1 MRITFWGTRGSLA
14 TPGPTTNHYGGNTSC
29 VEVRCDDGTLIVLD
43 CGTGA
48 RGLGLSLLRDGEKP
62 LRGHLLLT
70 HTHWDHIQGFP
81 FFGPLF
87 APGNQ
92 WDVYG
97 PGGTGQRLEETLAGQ
112 MEYEYFPISLDQ
124 MGATLRFHDL
134 DEGSLHI
141 GGAKVTAQYLNHP
154 AVTLGYRIEA
164 GGKTVVYAADHEPH
178 SRHQPD
184 AALGARV
191 AATGIGMAIAGPVH
205 REDQRHIDFLT
216 GADLIIHDAQYTA
229 EEYAGKIGWGHT
241 AAQTAVDF
249 AAAAGAKRLAL
260 FHHDPARDDAALSTL
275 EQSCR
280 VRGAAAST
288 IGGYLEVFAAAEGLV
303 VELAE
308 RAPGASGAA
317 PSVPLPSAVTGNGAT
332 NGSAS
337 RYAAP
342 ALPET
347 VLIVDDEP
355 QVVRLLVRALKSES
369 LHLLFA
375 SDGDTALALARAEH
389 PDLILL
395 DWRMPGKDGLEVC
408 RAIRA
413 DRDARLNTVPV
424 VLLTGVTGSEETDVA
439 FAAGATDYLTKPFG
453 MAHVRARVHEWLQ
466 RERTAADASGA
477 THGAT
482 NGAIA
487 AAVEP

>member
-29 VEVRCDDGTLIVLD
+29 VQVQCDDGTLIVLD

-48 RGLGLSLLRDGEKP
+48 RRLGLSLLRDGQKP
-62 LRGHLLLT
+62 SRGHLLLS

-81 FFGPLF
+81 FFAPLF
-87 APGNQ
+87 TPGNE

-97 PGGTGQRLEETLAGQ
+97 PGGTGQRLEQTLTGQ

-134 DEGSLHI
+134 DEGPLQI

-154 AVTLGYRIEA
+154 ALTLGYRIEA
-164 GGKTVVYAADHEPH
+164 GGQTLVYVADHEPH

-184 AALGARV
+184 AILGAQV
-191 AATGIGMAIAGPVH
+191 AATGIGVTLAGPIH

-229 EEYAGKIGWGHT
+229 EEYTGKMGWGHT

-249 AAAAGAKRLAL
+249 AAAAGAKQLAL
-260 FHHDPARDDAALSTL
+260 FHHDPDRDDAALSAL

-280 VRGAAAST
+280 VRGGAAST
-288 IGGYLEVFAAAEGLV
+288 IGHYLEVFAAAEGHT

-308 RAPGASGAA
+308 RRAGGAA
-317 PSVPLPSAVTGNGAT
+317 T
-332 NGSAS
+332 
-337 RYAAP
+337 AP
-342 ALPET
+342 AVPELDGAAMAVALPRSRET

-355 QVVRLLVRALKSES
+355 QVVRLLMRALKSEP
-369 LHLLFA
+369 LRLLSA
-375 SDGDTALALARAEH
+375 SDGDAALVIARAEH

-395 DWRMPGKDGLEVC
+395 DWRMPGKNGLEVC

-413 DRDARLNTVPV
+413 DGDVRLNAVPV
-424 VLLTGVTGSEETDVA
+424 VLLTAVTGSEETDVA

-466 RERTAADASGA
+466 RERSAADASA
-477 THGAT
+477 
-482 NGAIA
+482 NGAGA
-487 AAVEP
+487 KA